1 MDRKKGDVKYQ
12 TTQTGETGKAELFR
26 IYLAECRG
34 PFGLFLLFCCIF
46 ACVFYLYRLPA
57 EAVLYATALCI
68 FPTAAVLMAGYR
80 KFRRKYRTAER
91 IRKEFL
97 TDPDSFY
104 LDELPQAKSAME
116 LEYHRLIFMLFEDRK
131 RMSSRFEESK
141 GDMTDY
147 YTINQVFFL
156 PRKPP
161 INSRLFNI

>member
-68 FPTAAVLMAGYR
+68 FPTAAVLHAL
-80 KFRRKYRTAER
+80 RRSEEDEQPLRGIER
-91 IRKEFL
+91 RYDGL
-97 TDPDSFY
+97 
-104 LDELPQAKSAME
+104 L
-116 LEYHRLIFMLFEDRK
+116 YHVGTSD
-131 RMSSRFEESK
+131 
-141 GDMTDY
+141 
-147 YTINQVFFL
+147 
-156 PRKPP
+156 
-161 INSRLFNI
+161 

>member
-68 FPTAAVLMAGYR
+68 FPTGCRSHGGLQKVQEKIQDSR
-80 KFRRKYRTAER
+80 KNQEG
-91 IRKEFL
+91 
-97 TDPDSFY
+97 
-104 LDELPQAKSAME
+104 
-116 LEYHRLIFMLFEDRK
+116 IFDGSGQLL
-131 RMSSRFEESK
+131 S
-141 GDMTDY
+141 G
-147 YTINQVFFL
+147 
-156 PRKPP
+156 
-161 INSRLFNI
+161 